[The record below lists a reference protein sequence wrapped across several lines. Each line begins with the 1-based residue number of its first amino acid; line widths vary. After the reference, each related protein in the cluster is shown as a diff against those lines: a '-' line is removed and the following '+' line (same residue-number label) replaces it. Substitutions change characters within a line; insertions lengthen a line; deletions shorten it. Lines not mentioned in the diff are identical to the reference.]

1 MAARSTRTL
10 VALAFVAVSIIWG
23 STYLGIRVALEGF
36 PPFFGGAIRFLLAG
50 ALLYGVLRVRGEA
63 APTAVEWRSAAITG
77 VLYFVVG
84 NGLVIVAEQSVSS
97 GLVAVLVATMP
108 LWATL
113 FERFTGGRIGR
124 LEWVGIALG
133 LTGVV
138 VLNLGGELRA
148 SGAGAVCALVAPM
161 GWASASIVSKRLT
174 LPKGPM
180 CTAAQ
185 MLAGGVALAVTS
197 RVLREHIDQVPSARA
212 IGAMAYLI
220 VFGSL
225 VGFTAYVYLL
235 RNTRM
240 SVATSYAFVNPV
252 IALGL
257 GVALAGE
264 RIDRASAVG
273 AMIILAAVVLI
284 TRGKGIELNKQ
295 EPGPSAAAVD
305 PAS

>member
-1 MAARSTRTL
+1 MASRSTRSL
-10 VALAFVAVSIIWG
+10 IILAFVAVCVIWG

-36 PPFFGGAIRFLLAG
+36 PPFSGGAVRFLIAG
-50 ALLYGVLRVRGEA
+50 AILYGVLRVRGVA
-63 APTAVEWRSAAITG
+63 APTAAEWRSAALTG
-77 VLYFVVG
+77 ALYFVIG
-84 NGLVIVAEQSVSS
+84 NGLVIVAEKSVSS

-113 FERFTGGRIGR
+113 FERFTGARIGR
-124 LEWVGIALG
+124 LEWIGIALG

-138 VLNLGGELRA
+138 VLNLGGDLRA
-148 SGAGAVCALVAPM
+148 SGGGAICALVAPM
-161 GWASASIVSKRLT
+161 GWASASIVSKRLP

-185 MLAGGVALAVTS
+185 MLCGGVALAVVS
-197 RVLREHIDQVPSARA
+197 RVLREPVDQVPSARA
-212 IGAMAYLI
+212 VAAMAYLV

-235 RNTRM
+235 RNTRT

-252 IALGL
+252 IALAL

-264 RIDRASAVG
+264 RIERASAVG
-273 AMIILAAVVLI
+273 AVIILAAVVLI
-284 TRGKGIELNKQ
+284 TRGKSTASAP
-295 EPGPSAAAVD
+295 EPEPTAEAAD